1 MLNAALTK
9 MHFSW
14 SAESEIVHY
23 ATKTALRLRVTCYP
37 HLISLQQPTALVPTA
52 SDNQISSM
60 NMRQT
65 NSLSPCLRSLLCSQK
80 QKYSKPWST
89 LDFPNSRRPK
99 EPTSTKGYPTQNT
112 TLPASGSIM
121 QTLSL
126 KGELHSHRCCQQQ
139 SIAHSHLMR
148 AEPPHNFF
156 LAQWK
161 NSKTSRSIKLIP
173 RHGHCFAVAHVENRH
188 HKSAN
193 ICYF

>member
-1 MLNAALTK
+1 
-9 MHFSW
+9 
-14 SAESEIVHY
+14 
-23 ATKTALRLRVTCYP
+23 
-37 HLISLQQPTALVPTA
+37 
-52 SDNQISSM
+52 
-60 NMRQT
+60 MRQT

-112 TLPASGSIM
+112 TLPASCSIM
-121 QTLSL
+121 HTLSL

-156 LAQWK
+156 SAQWK
-161 NSKTSRSIKLIP
+161 NLHTRQFFKLPQDIATALLMLETSTIRVQTPAIFSCFTMQFEEKTPYFGYKIKYVSAEKLRTKKRKLNARIP
-173 RHGHCFAVAHVENRH
+173 KKTLFISHIN
-188 HKSAN
+188 ST
-193 ICYF
+193 